1 MHDGNAAILEAVFSH
16 YEADG
21 RSPTVRRTEKGA
33 SNPNKSRFVKGFAQ
47 TLEERRDLM
56 RPALQ
61 RRLRMGGCGEL
72 GLAMAVACLSVAL
85 VSVPTVAAQSRM
97 DGEILSLT
105 PHAALPTYE
114 ALDAFGQ
121 RYFQRAEYEDALT
134 QADFDVMDLHYASGG
149 LDVPGIL
156 IRPRAPA
163 GRRWPAI
170 IYNRGGSGDYGRLDH
185 LAIGEML
192 LLAKAGFVLIASDYR
207 FHGQAARRDPWGG
220 ADLDDV
226 LNLVPAVRSLPYV
239 DPERLFMLGQSRG
252 GMMTYLALKRGAP
265 MRAAAVTSGVSDL
278 EALGRYRPEFV
289 HGNENMDGWAK
300 LWPDYA
306 TRAAEHYRER
316 SAVYWADQIR
326 VPILIL
332 HSRTDKLVPAD
343 QALRL
348 AEALQTKGA
357 TYALQIYVE
366 DGHGLPLN
374 RADRIRRIVEWFSR
388 AP

>member
-1 MHDGNAAILEAVFSH
+1 MQCFLQRSGRTDDRRRAAQGE
-16 YEADG
+16 
-21 RSPTVRRTEKGA
+21 GA
-33 SNPNKSRFVKGFAQ
+33 SNPNMSECARGF
-47 TLEERRDLM
+47 TLRPEKRRDLA
-56 RPALQ
+56 RLALQ
-61 RRLRMGGCGEL
+61 RQLRVDGRVER
-72 GLAMAVACLSVAL
+72 GLVMAVACLSIAL
-85 VSVPTVAAQSRM
+85 VSVPTVAAQSRL
-97 DGEILSLT
+97 DGEIVSLT

-121 RYFQRAEYEDALT
+121 RYFSQRAEYEAALS

-149 LDVPGIL
+149 LDVPGVL
-156 IRPRAPA
+156 IRPRDTG

-185 LAIGEML
+185 LAIVEML
-192 LLAKAGFVLIASDYR
+192 LLARAGFVLIASDYR
-207 FHGQAARRDPWGG
+207 FHGQTARQDPWGG
-220 ADLDDV
+220 ADVDDV

-289 HGNENMDGWAK
+289 NGNENMDGWAK

-306 TRAAEHYRER
+306 TRSAEHYRER
-316 SAVYWADQIR
+316 SAVFWADQIR

-332 HSRTDKLVPAD
+332 ASRTDKLVPAD

-348 AEALQTKGA
+348 AEALQAKGA
-357 TYALQIYVE
+357 TYELQIYVD

>member
-1 MHDGNAAILEAVFSH
+1 MSECARGFTL
-16 YEADG
+16 
-21 RSPTVRRTEKGA
+21 RPEK
-33 SNPNKSRFVKGFAQ
+33 
-47 TLEERRDLM
+47 RRDLT
-56 RPALQ
+56 RLGLQ
-61 RRLRMGGCGEL
+61 RPRRVDGRVER
-72 GLAMAVACLSVAL
+72 GLVMAVACLSVAL
-85 VSVPTVAAQSRM
+85 VSVPTVAAQSRL
-97 DGEILSLT
+97 DGEIVSLT

-121 RYFQRAEYEDALT
+121 RYFSQRAEYEAALS
-134 QADFDVMDLHYASGG
+134 QSDFDVMDLHYASGG
-149 LDVPGIL
+149 LDVPGVL
-156 IRPRAPA
+156 IRPRDTG

-185 LAIGEML
+185 LAIVEML
-192 LLAKAGFVLIASDYR
+192 LLARAGFVLIASDYR
-207 FHGQAARRDPWGG
+207 FHGQTARQDPWGG
-220 ADLDDV
+220 ADVDDV

-289 HGNENMDGWAK
+289 NGNENMDGWAK

-306 TRAAEHYRER
+306 TRSAEHYRER
-316 SAVYWADQIR
+316 SAVFWADQIR

-332 HSRTDKLVPAD
+332 ASRTDKLVPAD
-343 QALRL
+343 QALGL
-348 AEALQTKGA
+348 AEALQAKGA
-357 TYALQIYVE
+357 TYELQIYVD